1 MSSMPTSPAQQL
13 RALADRPED
22 QARYAVTLLRPKQA
36 RDLLQAALTAVRR
49 YPLLEARTPLLKL
62 YAHFSEQPEKRDP
75 GGYMRRPLLD
85 ALRPLAMPEDLP
97 LFLAAVATYERY
109 PPKFQE
115 EAGLVRAAGLVALN
129 ELDDRLACFH
139 AARLLADLAH
149 TDAMSGEPAMTATGV
164 LAAHDELMP
173 LYLYATLPPSLERSE
188 VTAECLRS
196 LTALPAALLGPL
208 TAQYADCEDSLVLV
222 GLFDLLLGH
231 QSGLQEEAFLSDL
244 LARAK
249 EPDLYRYLTTALVAA
264 STPATLDLLLAS
276 IRWETDRE
284 RCAIAREALML
295 RTDEPRVVEALIRL
309 DQVTEK

>member
-1 MSSMPTSPAQQL
+1 MPSTSVSPAQQL

-75 GGYMRRPLLD
+75 GGYVRRPLLD

-129 ELDDRLACFH
+129 ELDGRLACFH
-139 AARLLADLAH
+139 AARLLADLAY
-149 TDAMSGEPAMTATGV
+149 TDAMSGEPAVTAIDV
-164 LAAHDELMP
+164 LAAHDELLP

-196 LTALPAALLGPL
+196 LSDLPPALLEPL
-208 TAQYADCEDSLVLV
+208 TSQYADCEDSLVLI

-231 QSGLQEEAFLSDL
+231 KSGLQEEAFLTDL
-244 LARAK
+244 LARAQ

-264 STPATLDLLLAS
+264 GERAPLDLLLAS
-276 IRWETDRE
+276 VRWETDRQ
-284 RCAIAREALML
+284 RRAIARDALLL
-295 RTDEPRVVEALIRL
+295 RADEPRVAEALARL
-309 DQVTEK
+309 DQMSE